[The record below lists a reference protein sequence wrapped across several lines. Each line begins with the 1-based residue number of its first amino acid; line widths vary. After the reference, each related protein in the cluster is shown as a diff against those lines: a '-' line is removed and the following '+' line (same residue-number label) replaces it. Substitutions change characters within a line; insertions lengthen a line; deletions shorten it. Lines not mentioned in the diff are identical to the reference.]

1 MSIANLHSSSSSIGI
16 IGCGFAGLTTAL
28 FLAQRGDCEITL
40 YDRFDTVQ
48 AVGAGIL
55 IQPSS
60 QEVLKKLNLYDNLI
74 EAGEKVFVLKGLS
87 HYQKQVFMTRY
98 KDYQADSFGIG
109 IHRSILFNLLYE
121 QCLQHHNI
129 HFVLGQDI
137 QADDLPNLQAKHHL
151 VIIANGSH
159 SQLRN
164 TLPIKQSY
172 GIYPYGCAWTSFAQ
186 NDYSMNQLS
195 QYVRYSKEMFGVLP
209 SGTINNQRMVS
220 VFWSLPVTQ
229 KDTYSKESMFAGM
242 QHYLQHQAGG
252 EPLLDLIRQ
261 QDFAFAI
268 YADVQIKSYAHENIV
283 VIGDAAH
290 GMSPQLGQGANMA
303 LLDGYFLNKYLKLD
317 NREAIMQSIVHYS
330 KERKQHLR
338 FYSQASKFLTPLFQ
352 SSFIGHGLVRDA
364 LFSVSQTMP
373 FSQKLSSHI
382 MCGKR
387 LGWLCGRELEY

>member
-1 MSIANLHSSSSSIGI
+1 VTTSIGI
-16 IGCGFAGLTTAL
+16 IGCGFAGLSSAL
-28 FLAQRGDCEITL
+28 FLSQRQDCEITL
-40 YDRFDTVQ
+40 YDRFETVQ

-60 QEVLKKLNLYDNLI
+60 QEVLKKLNLYDNLV
-74 EAGEKVFVLKGLS
+74 ASGEKVFVLKGLS

-98 KDYQADSFGIG
+98 KDYQTDSFGIG

-121 QCLQHHNI
+121 ACQKQNNI
-129 HFVLGQDI
+129 HFRLGEDI
-137 QADDLPNLQAKHHL
+137 HPEHLADLQQQHNL

-159 SQLRN
+159 SQLRQS
-164 TLPIKQSY
+164 LPIKQSY
-172 GIYPYGCAWTSFAQ
+172 SLYPYGCAWTSFAQ
-186 NDYSMNQLS
+186 DDYSLNQLS
-195 QYVRYSKEMFGVLP
+195 QYVRFSKEMFGVLP

-220 VFWSLPVTQ
+220 VFWSLPITQ
-229 KDTYSKESMFAGM
+229 KDTYNKDSMFSGM

-252 EPLLDLIRQ
+252 ESLLELIQQ
-261 QDFAFAI
+261 QDFAFAV
-268 YADVQIKSYAHENIV
+268 YADVQMKSYFHQNMV

-303 LLDGYFLNKYLKLD
+303 LLDGYFLDKYLQLD
-317 NREAIMQSIVHYS
+317 NADTIMQSIAQYS
-330 KERKQHLR
+330 RKRAQHLR

-352 SSFIGHGLVRDA
+352 SDFIGHGLMRDA
-364 LFSVSQTMP
+364 LFSVSQKLP

-387 LGWLCGRELEY
+387 LGWWCGRELEY